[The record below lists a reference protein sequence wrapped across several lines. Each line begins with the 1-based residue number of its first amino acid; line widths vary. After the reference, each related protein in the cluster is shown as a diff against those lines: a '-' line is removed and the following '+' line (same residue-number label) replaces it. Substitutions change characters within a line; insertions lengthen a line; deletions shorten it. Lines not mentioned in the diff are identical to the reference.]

1 MTRFLLPL
9 ATLFTVLL
17 WQPATSSPLADD
29 HKCVTYREA
38 MCVRVSAPDGK
49 GRVQIQLWQPG
60 WRSDKRKFSWWCE
73 TTSPF
78 NPRVGM
84 RCIKSRWQ

>member
-9 ATLFTVLL
+9 AILFTVLL
-17 WQPATSSPLADD
+17 WQPAMSAPDD
-29 HKCVTYREA
+29 HKCRGS

-60 WRSDKRKFSWWCE
+60 WRTDERKFSWWCE
-73 TTSPF
+73 TTSPL
-78 NPRVGM
+78 NQRLGM
-84 RCIKSRWQ
+84 WCVKSRWQ